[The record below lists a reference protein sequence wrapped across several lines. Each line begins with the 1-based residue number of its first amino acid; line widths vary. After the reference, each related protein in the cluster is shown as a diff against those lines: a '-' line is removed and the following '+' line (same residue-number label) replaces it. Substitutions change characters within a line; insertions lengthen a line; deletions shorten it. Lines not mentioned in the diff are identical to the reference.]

1 MKWKWMLRTF
11 LKGKI
16 YHTKSRDHTAPSPFP
31 AAPPLSH
38 SVWDSGNLSF
48 PRGCQKECGQ
58 ALGKAI
64 PCALHGGWVLG
75 PWDGDHWFLRGI
87 FPGGP
92 VVKTLH
98 FQCWDCRFNLW
109 SGNQDS
115 TCGWAQS
122 KKKRKKKLFFLAS
135 HEGQLPE
142 VRVVGGRALL
152 LICLFAYSAHLAPSC
167 QSILPQV
174 RGIFHVLLRNKKK
187 SWPQVTAGSRIGH
200 SALLLWCW

>member
-48 PRGCQKECGQ
+48 PWGCQKECGQ

-75 PWDGDHWFLRGI
+75 PWDGDQWFLRGI

-122 KKKRKKKLFFLAS
+122 KKKKKKKAVFFGFPWRPAS
-135 HEGQLPE
+135 RGQSGGWEGFASNMPLRLLSPPRSFLPKHPPT
-142 VRVVGGRALL
+142 GQGN
-152 LICLFAYSAHLAPSC
+152 ISC
-167 QSILPQV
+167 PPKEQKK
-174 RGIFHVLLRNKKK
+174 VLTTGN
-187 SWPQVTAGSRIGH
+187 SWK
-200 SALLLWCW
+200 